1 MDKPTK
7 FISLGPGLTA
17 PAAFTYHVEL
27 GWGGGDHIID
37 LDVVFEAGRFVVD
50 RLTIQRHEAGGPI
63 TTEGIR
69 EIGVATLL
77 HQAVELNVMHT
88 EATGDGGFKA
98 TWSALPLLSEGA
110 RAGRGPSEEDLR
122 IIATVYQVA
131 YATGT
136 PPTKAV
142 MLRSGVPRSTAG
154 RWIRM
159 ARERG
164 LLGSATP
171 RKAGG

>member
-1 MDKPTK
+1 MDKPPK
-7 FISLGPGLTA
+7 LISLGPGLTA
-17 PAAFTYHVEL
+17 PERFTYHVEL
-27 GWGGGDHIID
+27 GWGGGEYNID
-37 LDVVFEAGRFVVD
+37 LEVVFEAGRFVVD
-50 RLTIQRHEAGGPI
+50 RLIIQRSEFGRPI

-77 HQAVELNVMHT
+77 HQAVELNVT
-88 EATGDGGFKA
+88 QTAPTGDGGYKA
-98 TWSALPLLSEGA
+98 TWSTMPILSERA
-110 RAGRGPSEEDLR
+110 RTGGGPSEEDLR
-122 IIATVYQVA
+122 IIAMVYQVA

-142 MLRSGVPRSTAG
+142 MLRAGVPRSTAG
-154 RWIRM
+154 RCIRM

-164 LLGSATP
+164 LLGPATP

>member
-1 MDKPTK
+1 MNKPTK
-7 FISLGPGLTA
+7 LISLGPGLTA
-17 PAAFTYHVEL
+17 PERFTYHVEL
-27 GWGGGDHIID
+27 GWGGGEYNID

-50 RLTIQRHEAGGPI
+50 RLTIQRSEYGRPI

-88 EATGDGGFKA
+88 EATGDGGYKA
-98 TWSALPLLSEGA
+98 TWPTMPILSQHA
-110 RAGRGPSEEDLR
+110 RTGGGPSDEDLR
-122 IIATVYQVA
+122 VLAMVYQVA

-136 PPTKAV
+136 PPTKTV
-142 MLRSGVPRSTAG
+142 MLRLGLPRSTAS

-159 ARERG
+159 ARNRG
-164 LLGSATP
+164 LLGPATP